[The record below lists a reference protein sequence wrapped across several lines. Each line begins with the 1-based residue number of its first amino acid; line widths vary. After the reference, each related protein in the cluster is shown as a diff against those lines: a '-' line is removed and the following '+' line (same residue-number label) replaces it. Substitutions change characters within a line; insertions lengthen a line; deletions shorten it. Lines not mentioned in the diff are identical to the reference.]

1 VDFANGFQN
10 GLKSKPDLRAK
21 VKPHAVVVTTGAGV
35 VEAVVVLVRRSLAA
49 RP

>member
-1 VDFANGFQN
+1 MARAI
-10 GLKSKPDLRAK
+10 SKDG
-21 VKPHAVVVTTGAGV
+21 VVVTTGAGV